1 MTVVQTLEF
10 IISAILYLV
19 NLDQMMHLISE
30 KKSSCKN
37 SFRLLPPYFLSCVLM
52 SLFRDGNNPF
62 FYLFATV
69 CFYSCLYLFVL
80 LRHKA
85 SKIVSAY
92 VAAIFLTIDSIIQ
105 SLGCIIIEL
114 FLNEPNRMLIWKT
127 SSIIFNLLLYI
138 MMRQLNKRNNNQIKS
153 SVKLL
158 SRKLYLLILV
168 SLFIIGE
175 LCGNITVHSNQLSLS
190 NDIHIFLTTLTILI
204 FLVVIIWFVFSNI
217 SKQYYESISKVME
230 KQVNEQVCY
239 YQKINKLSED
249 IREFRHDYKNHMIC
263 LQALLEGREYDDALE
278 YVKGITRQD
287 IIESNKFFSGNQI
300 ADAILSD
307 KAELAKQSCCK
318 IEFDGF
324 ISDGISASDLC
335 IILSNA
341 LDNAIEACAR
351 LPSNGDKI
359 ITVKCD
365 ILQNVQLMRITNPND
380 INNSTTET
388 SKEDKENHG
397 FGLYNIRRT
406 VEKHNGQ
413 MSIPSQTPLFILD
426 LEFQVK

>member
-1 MTVVQTLEF
+1 MIVIQTLEF
-10 IISAILYLV
+10 IITAVLYIANIKRIMGLLSERKQHNKLIYILFLPYLA
-19 NLDQMMHLISE
+19 
-30 KKSSCKN
+30 SS
-37 SFRLLPPYFLSCVLM
+37 VLM
-52 SLFRDGNNPF
+52 SLFRDGRNPLVYLCATLL
-62 FYLFATV
+62 FYFLLYMIIILQYKSSKLTV
-69 CFYSCLYLFVL
+69 
-80 LRHKA
+80 
-85 SKIVSAY
+85 AY
-92 VAAIFLTIDSIIQ
+92 VSLMFLSIDSIVQ
-105 SLGCIIIEL
+105 TLGCIILSL
-114 FLNEPNRMLIWKT
+114 FTHSFNRDIALKT
-127 SSIIFNLLLYI
+127 SSIIFNIIVVLLFSLLVKQN
-138 MMRQLNKRNNNQIKS
+138 RNQIRNS
-153 SVKLL
+153 INLL
-158 SRKLYLLILV
+158 SKKLYVLILFSLILV
-168 SLFIIGE
+168 GE
-175 LCGNITVHSNQLSLS
+175 LCGNMAVQSSEQFFRNNINS
-190 NDIHIFLTTLTILI
+190 FLTTLTILI
-204 FLVVIIWFVFSNI
+204 FIIVIISFIFSSI

-230 KQVNEQVCY
+230 KQVDEQVSY

-263 LQALLEGREYDDALE
+263 LQALLEGKEYTDALE
-278 YVKGITRQD
+278 YVRDITRQD

-307 KAELAKQSCCK
+307 KAELAKQSGCK

-324 ISDGISASDLC
+324 ISDEIPASDLC

-351 LPSNGDKI
+351 FTSNESKI

-365 ILQNVQLMRITNPND
+365 ILQGVQLIRIANPND

-426 LEFQVK
+426 LEFKVK

>member
-1 MTVVQTLEF
+1 MIVIRTLEF
-10 IISAILYLV
+10 IITAALYITNINIIIGLVSERKQHNKLVYIL
-19 NLDQMMHLISE
+19 
-30 KKSSCKN
+30 
-37 SFRLLPPYFLSCVLM
+37 LLPYLASSVLM
-52 SLFRDGNNPF
+52 SLFRDGRNPLVYLCATLL
-62 FYLFATV
+62 FYLL
-69 CFYSCLYLFVL
+69 LYMIIILQY
-80 LRHKA
+80 KS
-85 SKIVSAY
+85 SKLTAAY
-92 VAAIFLTIDSIIQ
+92 VSLMFLSIDSIVQ
-105 SLGCIIIEL
+105 TLGCIILALVSHSFNQDIVL
-114 FLNEPNRMLIWKT
+114 KT
-127 SSIIFNLLLYI
+127 SSLIFNI
-138 MMRQLNKRNNNQIKS
+138 VAFMIIKRTQGNHKNQIRNS
-153 SVKLL
+153 IKLL
-158 SRKLYLLILV
+158 PKRVYLLVLI
-168 SLFIIGE
+168 SLFVIGH
-175 LCGNITVHSNQLSLS
+175 LCGNMAQTGDAPFS
-190 NDIHIFLTTLTILI
+190 NDLNSLLTSLTVLI
-204 FLVVIIWFVFSNI
+204 FLVMIIWFVFSSI

-230 KQVNEQVCY
+230 KQVDEQVSY

-263 LQALLEGREYDDALE
+263 LQALLEGKEYADALE
-278 YVKGITRQD
+278 YVRDITKQD

-307 KAELAKQSCCK
+307 KAELAKQSDCR

-324 ISDGISASDLC
+324 ISDEIPASDLC

-351 LPSNGDKI
+351 FTSNESKI

-365 ILQNVQLMRITNPND
+365 ILQGVQLMRITNPND
-380 INNSTTET
+380 NNRSTTET

>member
-1 MTVVQTLEF
+1 MAQTGD
-10 IISAILYLV
+10 A
-19 NLDQMMHLISE
+19 
-30 KKSSCKN
+30 
-37 SFRLLPPYFLSCVLM
+37 
-52 SLFRDGNNPF
+52 PF
-62 FYLFATV
+62 
-69 CFYSCLYLFVL
+69 
-80 LRHKA
+80 
-85 SKIVSAY
+85 
-92 VAAIFLTIDSIIQ
+92 
-105 SLGCIIIEL
+105 
-114 FLNEPNRMLIWKT
+114 
-127 SSIIFNLLLYI
+127 
-138 MMRQLNKRNNNQIKS
+138 
-153 SVKLL
+153 
-158 SRKLYLLILV
+158 
-168 SLFIIGE
+168 
-175 LCGNITVHSNQLSLS
+175 S
-190 NDIHIFLTTLTILI
+190 NDLNSLLTSLTVLI
-204 FLVVIIWFVFSNI
+204 FLVMIIWFVFSSI

-230 KQVNEQVCY
+230 KQVDKQVSY

-249 IREFRHDYKNHMIC
+249 VREFRHDYKNHMIC
-263 LQALLEGREYDDALE
+263 LQALLEGKEYADALE
-278 YVKGITRQD
+278 YVRDITRQD

-307 KAELAKQSCCK
+307 KEELAKQSGCK

-324 ISDGISASDLC
+324 ISDEIPASDLC

-351 LPSNGDKI
+351 FTSNEPKI

-365 ILQNVQLMRITNPND
+365 ILQGVQLMRITNPND
-380 INNSTTET
+380 NNRSTTET

>member
-1 MTVVQTLEF
+1 MIVIQTLEF
-10 IISAILYLV
+10 IISAIFYLI
-19 NLDQMMHLISE
+19 NLDQIMQLVSE
-30 KKSSCKN
+30 KKSGSKN
-37 SFRLLPPYFLSCVLM
+37 SFLLLIPYLASCVLM
-52 SLFRDGNNPF
+52 SSLRNGNNPLAYLLATIC
-62 FYLFATV
+62 FYL
-69 CFYSCLYLFVL
+69 CLYLFVL

-85 SKIVSAY
+85 SRIVSAY

-114 FLNEPNRMLIWKT
+114 FLKEPNRLLIWKS
-127 SSIIFNLLLYI
+127 SSIVFNLLLYI
-138 MMRQLNKRNNNQIKS
+138 LIRQLLTHSKNQIKNS
-153 SVKLL
+153 IKLL
-158 SRKLYLLILV
+158 PRKLYLIILI

-204 FLVVIIWFVFSNI
+204 FLVVIIWFVFSSI

-230 KQVNEQVCY
+230 KQVNEQVGY

-263 LQALLEGREYDDALE
+263 LQALLEGKEYADALE
-278 YVKGITRQD
+278 YVRDITKQD
-287 IIESNKFFSGNQI
+287 IIESNKFLSGNQI

-307 KAELAKQSCCK
+307 KAELAKQSGCK

-324 ISDGISASDLC
+324 ISDEIPASDLC

-351 LPSNGDKI
+351 FTSNDTKV

-365 ILQNVQLMRITNPND
+365 IKQEVQLIRITNPND
-380 INNSTTET
+380 SSSSSTET

-413 MSIPSQTPLFILD
+413 MSIPSQTPLFVLD